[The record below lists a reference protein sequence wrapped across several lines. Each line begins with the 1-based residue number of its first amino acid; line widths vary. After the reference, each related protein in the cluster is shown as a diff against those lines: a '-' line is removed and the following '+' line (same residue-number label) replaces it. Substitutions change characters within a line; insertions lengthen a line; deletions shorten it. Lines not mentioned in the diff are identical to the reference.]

1 MIIKTGVDIIE
12 VERIKKNIEKYN
24 EVFLNKIYTKKE
36 IEYCESKKVQKYQS
50 YAARF
55 AAKEAVLKAISDF
68 LESKFDIEWK
78 DIEVSNDSNGR
89 PIVNL
94 TEGLLEKIY
103 SGNSFAFDKELG
115 ISIDISISHTYD
127 MAIASVV
134 FMIG

>member
-1 MIIKTGVDIIE
+1 MIIKTGVDIVE
-12 VERIKKNIEKYN
+12 VKRIRENIEKHN
-24 EVFLNKIYTKKE
+24 EVFFNKIYTKKE

-94 TEGLLEKIY
+94 SEGLLEKIY
-103 SGNSFAFDKELG
+103 SGNSFVFDKELG
-115 ISIDISISHTYD
+115 ISIDISISHTCD

-134 FMIG
+134 LMMG